1 MPDSRRRA
9 GPADGSPSAT
19 SLRVHEVLEHG
30 NEEDLT
36 PPAHNPRAAVGPR
49 HAWPE
54 RPLAGRSRR
63 HYPETMTAR
72 ALADDSGDLE
82 HELRERRALLARTG
96 ETYMAL
102 AERLDDEIAALEA
115 ARRLATERDDEDF
128 EAMLEAAERETSGN

>member
-1 MPDSRRRA
+1 
-9 GPADGSPSAT
+9 
-19 SLRVHEVLEHG
+19 
-30 NEEDLT
+30 
-36 PPAHNPRAAVGPR
+36 
-49 HAWPE
+49 
-54 RPLAGRSRR
+54 
-63 HYPETMTAR
+63 MTAR